1 MLVLTD
7 PGGEPLD
14 QVERLAVG
22 VLRAGAP
29 RGFQGGG
36 QAAEVGRLELAV
48 RPEDLDKY
56 LAGAQPVPTQVFLVA
71 LDIVAG
77 RKDFT

>member
-1 MLVLTD
+1 MDDAQHRTLQRALSLTK
-7 PGGEPLD
+7 GSK
-14 QVERLAVG
+14 VRLA
-22 VLRAGAP
+22 
-29 RGFQGGG
+29 
-36 QAAEVGRLELAV
+36 EKLAI

>member
-1 MLVLTD
+1 LHRAAGMAD
-7 PGGEPLD
+7 PQHRTLQRALSLANGSRS
-14 QVERLAVG
+14 RLA
-22 VLRAGAP
+22 
-29 RGFQGGG
+29 
-36 QAAEVGRLELAV
+36 EKLAV